1 MAHVTWPGVQSSF
14 FGGGEALIAQEPQP
28 QAPEVEAEAEET
40 PKETPAD
47 TPMKEPEEGVA
58 AETGIDEDYVAD
70 VTMAQGTWDPWP
82 ILTQDTSI
90 SAQDAP
96 TPPHDDPA
104 PTQEE

>member
-1 MAHVTWPGVQSSF
+1 
-14 FGGGEALIAQEPQP
+14 
-28 QAPEVEAEAEET
+28 
-40 PKETPAD
+40 
-47 TPMKEPEEGVA
+47 MKEPEEGVA

-96 TPPHDDPA
+96 TPPHDDPT